1 MSADEKVAY
10 VFDLKQMGVDF
21 ITGVAMYFAFK
32 GVLAIRKKLPWNRSG
47 SYSSLRDLMSP
58 EEVARYDGYWN
69 KVGYD
74 KALTTRNMLIQN
86 TVDANKKAV
95 AIGAYDIETGNVTA
109 KFAGAIPDTI
119 NNQLIERANLIGG
132 IGSKGINGKN
142 TVGVCAEFQAA
153 NELLNNGGN
162 LTNIRFT
169 EAVRPRT
176 GKVIPTC
183 SNCLEMFYESFK

>member
-1 MSADEKVAY
+1 MCLAY
-10 VFDLKQMGVDF
+10 Q
-21 ITGVAMYFAFK
+21 
-32 GVLAIRKKLPWNRSG
+32 SG
-47 SYSSLRDLMSP
+47 KYSSLRDLMSP

-74 KALTTRNMLIQN
+74 KAITARNMLIQN

-119 NNQLIERANLIGG
+119 NNQLIERAKLIGG

-176 GKVIPTC
+176 GKVISTC
-183 SNCLEMFYESFK
+183 SNCIEMFYESFK